1 MSLIGQDWLPS
12 AGPFIGSIFHVYS
25 DGGHSLI
32 QASRVHMT
40 GYNAHH
46 PDCTW
51 SIGIFIQHLLVLLK
65 LRGSRAGF
73 KWDLERDRSGGLQT
87 LCQ

>member
-51 SIGIFIQHLLVLLK
+51 SIGIFIHTYLF
-65 LRGSRAGF
+65 S
-73 KWDLERDRSGGLQT
+73 
-87 LCQ
+87 